1 MRARKL
7 VRLCVV
13 LPLALVGS
21 AATAQTRLCSTVP
34 AAEREFVRSIGACRD
49 VAPIVDVVPGAVDSA
64 PSVIVAVPN
73 VVGLGFDDASNRLTG
88 FSLRRSYRPSAAPGG
103 TVLEQQPAT
112 PARLAAGAIVRLVL
126 SDGTLRPAP
135 RVSAAEIDGLPSPAS
150 PQTDVR
156 PQPAATSDDARAGKV
171 IEQGPE
177 DAAGQSSSATPSP
190 RVSDRAGIDRLVVPN
205 VGGMMLRDAQARL
218 GNFRVQRRERPS
230 SAPIGR
236 VVEQVPKAS
245 ARAALGSVVTLVV
258 SSGPARAATPVIET
272 FELPNVIGRSYAEAS
287 GALSEFKVAR
297 IEKASDAPSG
307 QVLAQDPAP
316 GTSVKAGSAIGL
328 QVSDGSLARGA
339 ATTPVGTTTPAGT
352 TTPPA
357 TTPAAVTTPAAETT
371 TPAAE
376 TTSPAAET
384 TPPAVTAP
392 AVETAPTAAT
402 PAVETAPA
410 AAAPSAETTTP
421 GAATPPATSA
431 TLAPAQSNR
440 LPVTFPS
447 SATLLLIAGVLAG
460 AGLGALLTRRWFLRR
475 QPTEDVELPAPTR
488 AAPAEIVGMVAVPV
502 TETAP
507 EIRFA
512 ARLDAGETTIEFAA
526 PSDADETTM
535 EHSREL
541 HE

>member
-371 TPAAE
+371 SPAAE
-376 TTSPAAET
+376 TTSPAVT
-384 TPPAVTAP
+384 TQ
-392 AVETAPTAAT
+392 AVETAPA
-402 PAVETAPA
+402 A